1 MHVFNT
7 EARIFDHFLNFPN
20 RANVHHTHIENA
32 YFPKPDNPTASN
44 VTRLEQVEYLK
55 TSTNEWIYGL

>member
-1 MHVFNT
+1 MENMKIMDQGRYII
-7 EARIFDHFLNFPN
+7 ALFLK
-20 RANVHHTHIENA
+20 NVHHTHIENA